1 MVIENCT
8 TFTEDEIAHYSKIFE
23 TIQTIKK
30 LINAKVEL
38 NNELN
43 KTFVLRFLKLKKLRE
58 QIQNIDNELKSLYK
72 KTNSHS
78 SHTSYAKV
86 RIKKRRKY
94 AYFLLNTPG
103 YADNID
109 DYDMRGLKDLTKSPY
124 L

>member
-1 MVIENCT
+1 MLRNHQKLVIQWIKQNIC
-8 TFTEDEIAHYSKIFE
+8 IAFSK
-23 TIQTIKK
+23 TQ
-30 LINAKVEL
+30 
-38 NNELN
+38 
-43 KTFVLRFLKLKKLRE
+43 KLRA